1 MNGVNISV
9 LLGDNLLQAQGLA
22 RFTVL
27 STGKNYLIY
36 SFNEKSPQNGIDY
49 NRVYVSET
57 GVEGTRFVDITQD
70 EWDFIKSEVMSN
82 ICKEDGVIP
91 ASIQFNKLEP
101 IQYVVGNYKK
111 IALTDE
117 YINFMIENQKK
128 NEIDENM
135 VTPKTTT
142 QFFDQSVLQ
151 PVETVVV
158 ESTDEPA
165 IPNAFGMSVPQ
176 EDAAPT
182 ALVEEPSVSNEVVI
196 RNEELNPGAIRQE
209 VINSLIKVIN
219 YCDGDMNKFN
229 ELLNGAGALTEDTT
243 IVETPKTVEQVVE
256 EEFPQPQT
264 SIIDINNIP
273 VVNQEPVAEDNVL
286 HEESFEP
293 TVPSVPVDTMAASM
307 TTPVVEEQPQEIIQE
322 VEMPQ
327 MVEPKV
333 EIAQE
338 VIEQPT
344 LIQPVEQIAQE
355 VIEQPTVIQSVEP
368 VQNTIVDEPT
378 TELQT
383 ITQPV
388 ESFEQPTLI
397 QPVEPVIQEQ
407 PVQQEVQPVIQNEVQ
422 PEMIV
427 QPTIIQ
433 PIEQPVET
441 VQSIIQEPISTP
453 NTLGGPTIIGV
464 EDEPQQDMSFINAGP
479 VVMPSGQE
487 NVQAQGLP
495 GDNGAKILE
504 KVA

>member
-1 MNGVNISV
+1 
-9 LLGDNLLQAQGLA
+9 
-22 RFTVL
+22 
-27 STGKNYLIY
+27 
-36 SFNEKSPQNGIDY
+36 
-49 NRVYVSET
+49 
-57 GVEGTRFVDITQD
+57 
-70 EWDFIKSEVMSN
+70 
-82 ICKEDGVIP
+82 
-91 ASIQFNKLEP
+91 
-101 IQYVVGNYKK
+101 
-111 IALTDE
+111 
-117 YINFMIENQKK
+117 MIENQKK

-151 PVETVVV
+151 PTETVVV

-176 EDAAPT
+176 EDVAPT

-327 MVEPKV
+327 MAEPKV
-333 EIAQE
+333 E
-338 VIEQPT
+338 T
-344 LIQPVEQIAQE
+344 TQE
-355 VIEQPTVIQSVEP
+355 VIEQPTVIQPVEP
-368 VQNTIVDEPT
+368 VQNTTVDEPT

-397 QPVEPVIQEQ
+397 QPVEPIIQEQ
-407 PVQQEVQPVIQNEVQ
+407 PVQQEVQPVVQEQVQ
-422 PEMIV
+422 PEMIE
-427 QPTIIQ
+427 QPTIVQ

>member
-57 GVEGTRFVDITQD
+57 GVEGTQFVDITQD

-135 VTPKTTT
+135 VAPKTTT

-151 PVETVVV
+151 PTETVVV

-176 EDAAPT
+176 EDVAPT
-182 ALVEEPSVSNEVVI
+182 ALVEEQSVSNEVVI

-327 MVEPKV
+327 MAEPKV
-333 EIAQE
+333 E
-338 VIEQPT
+338 T
-344 LIQPVEQIAQE
+344 TQE
-355 VIEQPTVIQSVEP
+355 VIEQPTVIQPVEP
-368 VQNTIVDEPT
+368 VQNTTVDEPT

-397 QPVEPVIQEQ
+397 QPVEPIIQEQ
-407 PVQQEVQPVIQNEVQ
+407 PVQQEVQPVVQEQVQ
-422 PEMIV
+422 PEMIE
-427 QPTIIQ
+427 QPTIVQ